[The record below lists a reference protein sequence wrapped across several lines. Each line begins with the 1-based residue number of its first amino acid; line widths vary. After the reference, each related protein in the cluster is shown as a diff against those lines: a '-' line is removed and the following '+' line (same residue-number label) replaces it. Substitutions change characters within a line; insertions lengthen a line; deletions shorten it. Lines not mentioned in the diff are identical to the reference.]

1 MGLFAA
7 LILLKVIR
15 AITDQFTLVV
25 GITFSTFVLTKH
37 KDWDVPEDFDLV
49 RYQQAFIKPGE
60 RKMPIVGNDLEAII
74 QSYERIKS

>member
-25 GITFSTFVLTKH
+25 GITFSPFVLTEH
-37 KDWDVPEDFDLV
+37 KDWDVSEDFDLV

-74 QSYERIKS
+74 QSYE

>member
-25 GITFSTFVLTKH
+25 GITFSTFVLTEH

-49 RYQQAFIKPGE
+49 SYQQAFIKPGE

-74 QSYERIKS
+74 QSYE

>member
-1 MGLFAA
+1 MRVGLFAA

-25 GITFSTFVLTKH
+25 GITFSTFVLTEH

-74 QSYERIKS
+74 QSYE